1 MARAGPFVSNLA
13 LTLALSGCQW
23 LLTEPSGPGGG
34 PGGGVGDAG
43 TASDALASPE
53 PADASGS
60 VFLRASWSNEQRALE
75 ATLPLGTAIAATDI
89 VIVTLRAKEHLAETA
104 LTTLGAEWKHAV
116 MNERGCGGSWTV
128 LQMHRTGPPAS
139 PIAVQLDSV
148 ADFVMTGLAFG
159 GAASPTSVP
168 PLQRAGFDGDGW
180 GRPAATTGLNSL
192 LLLTFV
198 DATKTG
204 PFGPLAGFERIDQ
217 GAIAHYHRS
226 GSGSA
231 GPFEVQGDPD
241 GCGASSTFL
250 LTP

>member
-1 MARAGPFVSNLA
+1 MARAGPFVSKFA

-23 LLTEPSGPGGG
+23 LLTEPSGL
-34 PGGGVGDAG
+34 GGGVGDAG
-43 TASDALASPE
+43 TASPTDASASPE

-60 VFLRASWSNEQRALE
+60 VFLRASWSNQQRALE
-75 ATLPLGTAIAATDI
+75 ATLPLGSAIAATDV
-89 VIVTLRAKEHLAETA
+89 VIVTLRAKEHLAQTA
-104 LTTLGAEWKHAV
+104 LTSLATEWQHSL

-128 LQMHRTGPPAS
+128 LQIHRTGPPVS

-180 GRPAATTGLNSL
+180 GRPAATTGLRSL

-217 GAIAHYHRS
+217 GAIAHYLRS
-226 GSGSA
+226 GTGSA
-231 GPFEVQGDPD
+231 GPFQVQGDPD